1 MTTFLQ
7 YQKKSLTMNESE
19 TFGAE
24 KEYAEMVIAWMN
36 EEAKKRKVKFE
47 ARLTDIQLQ
56 LKILEPLRCFHGWEM

>member
-1 MTTFLQ
+1 
-7 YQKKSLTMNESE
+7 MNESE

-47 ARLTDIQLQ
+47 ARLYGYTICLLYTSPSPRDLSTSRM
-56 LKILEPLRCFHGWEM
+56 PSSA

>member
-1 MTTFLQ
+1 
-7 YQKKSLTMNESE
+7 MNESE

-47 ARLTDIQLQ
+47 ARL
-56 LKILEPLRCFHGWEM
+56 